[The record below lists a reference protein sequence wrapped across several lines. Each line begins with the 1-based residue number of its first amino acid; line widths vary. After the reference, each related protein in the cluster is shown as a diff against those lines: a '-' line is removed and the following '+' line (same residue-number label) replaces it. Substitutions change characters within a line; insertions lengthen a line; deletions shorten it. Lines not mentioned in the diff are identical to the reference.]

1 MNFVGCLGGEMVAEK
16 GLPLILVIGF
26 RQGQRLFRNDSMS
39 PIEQDI
45 VGACER
51 EGGGP
56 AAELTQSCFRFT
68 GADGTRSDFVKA
80 IINYP
85 AT

>member
-1 MNFVGCLGGEMVAEK
+1 MDFIGCLGGWVITEA

-26 RQGQRLFRNDSMS
+26 RQGQRLFRNGSMS

-45 VGACER
+45 VGDCEH
-51 EGGGP
+51 EGGGS
-56 AAELTQSCFRFT
+56 AAELTQVCFRFI
-68 GADGTRSDFVKA
+68 GADGPRSDVENA
-80 IINYP
+80 TVNYP